1 MKQKFRFLLL
11 FVALLF
17 IQGAVAQTISGT
29 VTDNY
34 GTPVPSVNVIEKG
47 TTNGTSTDFDGNY
60 TIEVSSTSGTLTFS
74 SLGFLSREVAIG
86 GQSRVNVTLE
96 EDVEQL
102 GEVVVTALGIK
113 KEAKA
118 IGYAATEVGGEELAT
133 VKVTNAINSLQ
144 GKVAGVNITSNSTG
158 AAGSSRVIIRGNSTL
173 TENNQP
179 LYIIDGIPIGNDN
192 NGSAGLWGGNDG
204 GDGISS
210 INPDDI
216 ESVRVLK
223 GGAATA
229 LYGSRGGNGVILVT
243 TKGGTE
249 SKGFGVE
256 VSSSV
261 TFDQL
266 DTSILDFQ
274 TEYGQGTMARIP
286 ANGAEA
292 FDLGNSAW
300 GARLDGSSVVQWDG
314 ASRPYSYVGNNASR
328 FYRTGSTF
336 INTVAL
342 SSSAENMNY
351 RVSLSNMDNE
361 DLMPNAGLNRKSI
374 SLNTGATLSEKI
386 TTQVNAKYI
395 VEKVM
400 NRPRLSDAPGN
411 ANYTVALL
419 APNVDVRNMQPGA
432 NEDLTENAYSSNI
445 YSQNPYFAAY
455 NFRNEDA
462 KHRIIASTSIRYD
475 MLDWLYLSGRVG
487 TDHQTIKRTSVTPYG
502 TAYQP
507 LGSMTEQERRY
518 TQVDADLMLGVDKD
532 ITDKFATSA
541 FVGVNSNSI
550 KSETLNLGGGNF
562 IVPGFEDISNLENQ
576 TRSRGFNQRKIGSV
590 YGSFE
595 LAYNRWAYL
604 TFTGRNDWFS
614 TLSFPNKTTS
624 NSVFYPSANASIVLS
639 DALEMPEAI
648 TFLKLRGGY
657 SEVGGGGDLSYQL
670 APTYQLFGQG
680 HLGQPLGRV
689 NGGRVPNSNLV
700 PWTKSEIE
708 VGLDA
713 KFFSNRLSLDLAV
726 YKNETTD
733 DLVNATT
740 SVYSG
745 YGEAR
750 LNLGKLSNKGVEV
763 LLSGAPIRTDNFTWN
778 TSINASFNESLIEET
793 NAEDQPVSLDEPR
806 TRNVR
811 IQHIVGQRYGKI
823 VGVSYVRDNSGNIV
837 YDFDATDPNSVPA
850 AREGERIILGD
861 GVAPWSVGWSN
872 NFRFGDFNLNFLIDG
887 KFGGQVFS
895 GTNSLAYGA
904 GLHKGTLE
912 GRETG
917 LTVTGV
923 DGNTFDADTGAG
935 SSFTKTVA
943 PEDLAIFYGQVND
956 IAEQFVEDAD
966 YVKFRELS
974 FGYSLPSEI
983 LDRTFLTSV
992 NISVIGR
999 NLFYIKRSADNI
1011 DPESAYNV
1019 GNSQGLEYFGVPS
1032 TKNYGLSINVK
1043 F

>member
-1 MKQKFRFLLL
+1 MNQKLKYLLM

-17 IQGAVAQTISGT
+17 IQGAVAQTITGT
-29 VTDNY
+29 VTDNT
-34 GTPVPSVNVIEKG
+34 GVPLPSVNVIEKG
-47 TTNGTSTDFDGNY
+47 TTNGTSSDFDGNY
-60 TIEVSSTSGTLTFS
+60 ELNVSSSTATLVFS
-74 SLGFLSREVAIG
+74 SLGFSTKEVGIA
-86 GQSRVNVTLE
+86 GQSRINVSLD
-96 EDVEQL
+96 EDAEML

-118 IGYAATEVGGEELAT
+118 IGYAATEVGGAELST

-144 GKVAGVNITSNSTG
+144 GKVAGVNITGNSTG
-158 AAGSSRVIIRGNSTL
+158 AAGSSRVIIRGNNTL
-173 TENNQP
+173 TGNNQP
-179 LYIIDGIPIGNDN
+179 LYIVDGIPIGNDN

-229 LYGSRGGNGVILVT
+229 LYGSRGGNGVILIT

-261 TFDQL
+261 TFDNL

-274 TEYGQGTMARIP
+274 TTYGQGTRARVP
-286 ANGAEA
+286 ANEAEA

-314 ASRPYSYVGNNASR
+314 ATRPYSYVGDNASH

-336 INTVAL
+336 VNTVAL
-342 SSSAENMNY
+342 SNSSDNMNY
-351 RVSLSNMDNE
+351 RLSMSNMDNQ
-361 DLMPNAGLNRKSI
+361 DIMPNAGLNRKSF
-374 SLNTGATLSEKI
+374 SLNSGATLSEKI

-395 VEKVM
+395 VEKVN

-419 APNVDVRNMQPGA
+419 SPNVDVRNMEPGQ
-432 NEDLTENAYSSNI
+432 NEDLTERGYSNNI

-455 NFRNEDA
+455 NFRNESV
-462 KHRIIASTSIRYD
+462 KHRIIASTSARYD
-475 MLDWLYLSGRVG
+475 ILDWLYLNARVG
-487 TDHQTIKRTSVTPYG
+487 TDHYTIKSTSVTPYG

-507 LGSMTEQERRY
+507 LGSMTERERRY
-518 TQVDADLMLGVDKD
+518 TQVDADLILGVDKD
-532 ITDKFATSA
+532 ITDKLRTAT
-541 FVGVNSNSI
+541 FVGANSNHI
-550 KSETLNLGGGNF
+550 KTERLDLGGGQF
-562 IVPGFEDISNLENQ
+562 IVPGFEDISNLANQ
-576 TRSRGFNQRKIGSV
+576 NRSRLYNERKIGSV

-595 LAYNRWAYL
+595 LAWDRWAYL

-614 TLSFPNKTTS
+614 TLSFPGKTTS
-624 NSVFYPSANASIVLS
+624 NSVFYPSANASLVLS
-639 DALEMPEAI
+639 DAFQMPAAI

-657 SEVGGGGDLSYQL
+657 SEVGGGGDEAYKL
-670 APTYQLFGQG
+670 ALTYELFGQG

-689 NGGRVPNSNLV
+689 SGGTVPNAGLV
-700 PWTKSEIE
+700 PWTKSEVEI
-708 VGLDA
+708 GLDA
-713 KFFSNRLSLDLAV
+713 KFFNNRLALDLAV
-726 YKNETTD
+726 YKNETTND
-733 DLVNATT
+733 IVNATT
-740 SVYSG
+740 SLYSG
-745 YGEAR
+745 YGSATA
-750 LNLGKLSNKGVEV
+750 NLGKLENKGVEV
-763 LLSGAPIRTDNFTWN
+763 LLSGYPIRTENFSWN
-778 TSINASFNESLIEET
+778 TSLNASFNESLIVET
-793 NAEDQPVSLDEPR
+793 NPEGGSVSLDEPR

-811 IQHIVGQRYGKI
+811 IQHIVGQRFGKI
-823 VGVSYVRDNSGNIV
+823 VGVSYVRDNGGNII
-837 YDFDATDPNSVPA
+837 YDINAEGVPLA
-850 AREGERIILGD
+850 QEGERNILGD
-861 GVAPWSVGWSN
+861 GVAPWSMGWSN
-872 NFRFGDFNLNFLIDG
+872 SFSFGDFNFNFLIDG

-895 GTNSLAYGA
+895 GTNTIAYGA
-904 GLHKGTLE
+904 GLHKETLE
-912 GRETG
+912 GRENG
-917 LTVTGV
+917 LTVTGI
-923 DGNTFDADTGAG
+923 DAATNA
-935 SSFTKTVA
+935 SFTTTVA
-943 PEDLAIFYGQVND
+943 PEDLATYYGRVNN

-966 YVKFRELS
+966 YIKFRELS
-974 FGYSLPSEI
+974 LGYNFPDEI
-983 LDRTFLTSV
+983 LDRTFLTSA
-992 NISVIGR
+992 NISLIGR

-1011 DPESAYNV
+1011 DPESAYNT